1 MRLLLIKKI
10 ISKKKAETQERGEEI
25 QCMGCILLINISPF
39 LLFGIG
45 MSKKSR
51 KARELINGLDI
62 QFVTILLIFGVFS
75 CQ

>member
-10 ISKKKAETQERGEEI
+10 VSKKRAETQERGEEI

-45 MSKKSR
+45 MSKKKQKSKR
-51 KARELINGLDI
+51 AD
-62 QFVTILLIFGVFS
+62 
-75 CQ
+75 

>member
-10 ISKKKAETQERGEEI
+10 VSKKRAETQERGEEI

-45 MSKKSR
+45 MSEKKAEKQES
-51 KARELINGLDI
+51 
-62 QFVTILLIFGVFS
+62 
-75 CQ
+75 